1 MMFSKPFLFGDLVG
15 TPQFGES
22 ETTVTYTNN
31 SCSPLD
37 VWTKSPSQRII
48 MIWTADEGF
57 GLQNALSIGILNP
70 CLNFCTHFMGLR
82 EKLGNLTFPK
92 LQNQEFRF
100 GPKKSNLKWG
110 RNGCV
115 KASSSALLELVPETK
130 KENLEFELPMYD
142 PSKGLVVDLAVVGGG
157 PAGLAVAQQV
167 SEAGLSVCSIDPS
180 PKLIWPNNYGV
191 WVDEF
196 EAMDLLDCLDTTW
209 SGAVVFIDDHS
220 KKDLG
225 RPYARVNRKLLKSK
239 MMQKCILNGV
249 KFHQAKVIKV
259 IHEESKSL
267 LICNDGVTI
276 QAAVVLDATGFSRC
290 LVQYDKPYN
299 PGYQV
304 AYGILAEVEEHP
316 FDVDKMVFMDW
327 RDSHLNNNMEL
338 KNRNSRIP
346 TFLYAMP
353 FSSNRIFLE
362 ETSLVARPG
371 VPMEDIQERMVAR
384 LRHLGIKVK
393 SIEED
398 ERCIIPMGGPLQC
411 SLKELLALVEQLEW
425 STLRLVWR
433 DLWPIERRR
442 QREFFCFGMDI
453 LLKLD
458 LQGTR
463 RREDGEVVLLNPAE
477 KESKNCTQECQESPG
492 ATEMV
497 VQEPLSHPSAHYVA
511 ILLLNFLFY
520 IFKAPEYAGP
530 PQLRMIYSGS
540 RIRKHIRGSLRGPKK
555 RQEQKEMSLPP
566 LLGLKRIPA
575 AVSSFPFQYVSKWCL
590 WDHVLLWNLLVGQ
603 RVFFARGPTLEPQ
616 MEVDSPARTTFL

>member
-1 MMFSKPFLFGDLVG
+1 MDTLLKTHNKLEFLHPLHGFSEKVG
-15 TPQFGES
+15 
-22 ETTVTYTNN
+22 N
-31 SCSPLD
+31 SKLHEL
-37 VWTKSPSQRII
+37 R
-48 MIWTADEGF
+48 F
-57 GLQNALSIGILNP
+57 GLKKSYL
-70 CLNFCTHFMGLR
+70 
-82 EKLGNLTFPK
+82 KLGRT
-92 LQNQEFRF
+92 
-100 GPKKSNLKWG
+100 S
-110 RNGCV
+110 CV

-130 KENLEFELPMYD
+130 KESLDFELPLYD

-209 SGAVVFIDDHS
+209 SGAVVFVDAKS

-225 RPYARVNRKLLKSK
+225 RPYGRVNRKQLKSK
-239 MMQKCILNGV
+239 MMQKCIANGV

-259 IHEESKSL
+259 IHEEAKSL

-276 QAAVVLDATGFSRC
+276 QATVVLDATGFSRC

-304 AYGILAEVEEHP
+304 AYGILAEVDEHP

-327 RDSHLNNNMEL
+327 RDSHLNNNKEL
-338 KNRNSRIP
+338 KERNSRIP

-371 VPMEDIQERMVAR
+371 LAMKDIQERMVAR
-384 LRHLGIKVK
+384 LRYLGINVK

-398 ERCIIPMGGPLQC
+398 EHCVIPMGGPLPVLPQRVVGIGGTAGMVHPSTGYMVARTLAAAPIVANSIVQYLGSNG
-411 SLKELLALVEQLEW
+411 SLSGHELSSE
-425 STLRLVWR
+425 VWK
-433 DLWPIERRR
+433 DLWPIQRRR

-458 LQGTR
+458 LPGTR
-463 RREDGEVVLLNPAE
+463 R
-477 KESKNCTQECQESPG
+477 
-492 ATEMV
+492 
-497 VQEPLSHPSAHYVA
+497 
-511 ILLLNFLFY
+511 
-520 IFKAPEYAGP
+520 
-530 PQLRMIYSGS
+530 
-540 RIRKHIRGSLRGPKK
+540 
-555 RQEQKEMSLPP
+555 
-566 LLGLKRIPA
+566 
-575 AVSSFPFQYVSKWCL
+575 
-590 WDHVLLWNLLVGQ
+590 
-603 RVFFARGPTLEPQ
+603 FFDAFFDLEPHYWHG
-616 MEVDSPARTTFL
+616 FLSSRLFLPELILFGLSLFSHASNTCRVEIMAKGTLPLVNMINNLIQDRD

>member
-1 MMFSKPFLFGDLVG
+1 MDTLLKTHNKLEFLHPLHGFSEKVG
-15 TPQFGES
+15 
-22 ETTVTYTNN
+22 N
-31 SCSPLD
+31 SKLHEL
-37 VWTKSPSQRII
+37 R
-48 MIWTADEGF
+48 F
-57 GLQNALSIGILNP
+57 GLKKSYL
-70 CLNFCTHFMGLR
+70 
-82 EKLGNLTFPK
+82 KLGRT
-92 LQNQEFRF
+92 
-100 GPKKSNLKWG
+100 S
-110 RNGCV
+110 CV

-130 KENLEFELPMYD
+130 KESLDFELPLYD

-209 SGAVVFIDDHS
+209 SGAVVFIDEKS

-225 RPYARVNRKLLKSK
+225 RPYGRVNRKQLKSK
-239 MMQKCILNGV
+239 MMQKCITNGV

-259 IHEESKSL
+259 IHEEAKSL

-276 QAAVVLDATGFSRC
+276 QATVVLDATGFSRC

-304 AYGILAEVEEHP
+304 AYGILAEVDEHP

-327 RDSHLNNNMEL
+327 RDSHLNNNKEL
-338 KNRNSRIP
+338 KERNSRIP

-371 VPMEDIQERMVAR
+371 LAMKDIQERMVAR
-384 LRHLGIKVK
+384 LRHLGINVK

-398 ERCIIPMGGPLQC
+398 EHCVIPMGGPLPVLPQRVVGIGGTAGMVHPSTGYMVARTLAAAPIVANSIVQYLGSNG
-411 SLKELLALVEQLEW
+411 SLSGHELSSE
-425 STLRLVWR
+425 VWK
-433 DLWPIERRR
+433 DLWPIQRRR

-463 RREDGEVVLLNPAE
+463 R
-477 KESKNCTQECQESPG
+477 
-492 ATEMV
+492 
-497 VQEPLSHPSAHYVA
+497 
-511 ILLLNFLFY
+511 
-520 IFKAPEYAGP
+520 
-530 PQLRMIYSGS
+530 
-540 RIRKHIRGSLRGPKK
+540 
-555 RQEQKEMSLPP
+555 
-566 LLGLKRIPA
+566 
-575 AVSSFPFQYVSKWCL
+575 
-590 WDHVLLWNLLVGQ
+590 
-603 RVFFARGPTLEPQ
+603 FFNAFFDLEPHYWHG
-616 MEVDSPARTTFL
+616 FLSSRLFLPELVLFGLSLFSHASNTCRVEIMAKGTLPLVIMINNLIQDRD

>member
-1 MMFSKPFLFGDLVG
+1 MDTLLKTHNKLEFLHPLHGFVEKTSGLNPSKPHNHELKFV
-15 TPQFGES
+15 
-22 ETTVTYTNN
+22 
-31 SCSPLD
+31 
-37 VWTKSPSQRII
+37 
-48 MIWTADEGF
+48 
-57 GLQNALSIGILNP
+57 
-70 CLNFCTHFMGLR
+70 
-82 EKLGNLTFPK
+82 
-92 LQNQEFRF
+92 
-100 GPKKSNLKWG
+100 PKKPNLNLGK
-110 RNGCV
+110 NFSL
-115 KASSSALLELVPETK
+115 KAKSSALLELVPETK
-130 KENLEFELPMYD
+130 KENLDFELPMYD
-142 PSKGLVVDLAVVGGG
+142 PSKGLVVDLAIVGGG

-167 SEAGLSVCSIDPS
+167 SAAGLSVCSIDPF

-209 SGAVVFIDDHS
+209 SGAVVFVNDKS
-220 KKDLG
+220 TKDLG
-225 RPYARVNRKLLKSK
+225 RPYGRVNRRQLKSK

-316 FDVDKMVFMDW
+316 FDVNKMIFMDW
-327 RDSHLNNNMEL
+327 RDSHLDNNREL
-338 KNRNSRIP
+338 KERNSRIP

-371 VPMEDIQERMVAR
+371 LSMEDIQERMEAR

-398 ERCIIPMGGPLQC
+398 EHCVIPMGGPLPVLPQRVVGIGGTAGMVHP
-411 SLKELLALVEQLEW
+411 STGYMVARTLAAAPIVADSIVRYLGSEKSIFGNDLSAE
-425 STLRLVWR
+425 VWKH
-433 DLWPIERRR
+433 LWPIERRR

-458 LQGTR
+458 LEGTR
-463 RREDGEVVLLNPAE
+463 RFFDAFFDLEPRYWHGFLSSRLFLPELLFFGLSLFSHASNTSRIEIMA
-477 KESKNCTQECQESPG
+477 KGTL
-492 ATEMV
+492 
-497 VQEPLSHPSAHYVA
+497 PLV
-511 ILLLNFLFY
+511 
-520 IFKAPEYAGP
+520 
-530 PQLRMIYSGS
+530 RMIN
-540 RIRKHIRGSLRGPKK
+540 
-555 RQEQKEMSLPP
+555 
-566 LLGLKRIPA
+566 
-575 AVSSFPFQYVSKWCL
+575 
-590 WDHVLLWNLLVGQ
+590 NLVQ
-603 RVFFARGPTLEPQ
+603 DRE
-616 MEVDSPARTTFL
+616 

>member
-1 MMFSKPFLFGDLVG
+1 MDTLLK
-15 TPQFGES
+15 
-22 ETTVTYTNN
+22 
-31 SCSPLD
+31 
-37 VWTKSPSQRII
+37 
-48 MIWTADEGF
+48 
-57 GLQNALSIGILNP
+57 
-70 CLNFCTHFMGLR
+70 THN
-82 EKLGNLTFPK
+82 KLGFLHPFNGFSEKVSNSSSSK
-92 LQNQEFRF
+92 LQNQDFRF
-100 GPKKSNLKWG
+100 GTKKSHLKWG
-110 RNGCV
+110 RNGFV

-130 KENLEFELPMYD
+130 KESLDFELPLYD
-142 PSKGLVVDLAVVGGG
+142 STKGLVVDLAVVGGG

-167 SEAGLSVCSIDPS
+167 SEAGLSVCAIDPS

-209 SGAVVFIDDHS
+209 SGAVVFIDDQS
-220 KKDLG
+220 KKSLD
-225 RPYARVNRKLLKSK
+225 RPYGRVNRKQLKSK
-239 MMQKCILNGV
+239 MLQKCISNGV

-267 LICNDGVTI
+267 LICNDGVTV

-327 RDSHLNNNMEL
+327 RDSHLNNDMKL
-338 KNRNSRIP
+338 KERNSKIP

-353 FSSNRIFLE
+353 FSNNRIFLE

-371 VPMEDIQERMVAR
+371 VPMEEIQERMVAR

-398 ERCIIPMGGPLQC
+398 EHCVIPMGGPLPVLPQRVVGIGGTAGMVHP
-411 SLKELLALVEQLEW
+411 STGYMVARTLAAAPVVANSIVKYLGSSDRGLSGNELSSE
-425 STLRLVWR
+425 VWK

-458 LQGTR
+458 LPGTR
-463 RREDGEVVLLNPAE
+463 RFFDAFFDL
-477 KESKNCTQECQESPG
+477 
-492 ATEMV
+492 
-497 VQEPLSHPSAHYVA
+497 EPRYWHGFLSSR
-511 ILLLNFLFY
+511 LFLPEL
-520 IFKAPEYAGP
+520 IFFGLSLFSHASNTSRIEIMGKGTVP
-530 PQLRMIYSGS
+530 LVRMIN
-540 RIRKHIRGSLRGPKK
+540 
-555 RQEQKEMSLPP
+555 
-566 LLGLKRIPA
+566 
-575 AVSSFPFQYVSKWCL
+575 
-590 WDHVLLWNLLVGQ
+590 NLIQ
-603 RVFFARGPTLEPQ
+603 DR
-616 MEVDSPARTTFL
+616 S

>member
-1 MMFSKPFLFGDLVG
+1 MDTLLKTHNKLEFLPQLHVFSEKASHLG
-15 TPQFGES
+15 
-22 ETTVTYTNN
+22 
-31 SCSPLD
+31 
-37 VWTKSPSQRII
+37 
-48 MIWTADEGF
+48 
-57 GLQNALSIGILNP
+57 SI
-70 CLNFCTHFMGLR
+70 
-82 EKLGNLTFPK
+82 K
-92 LQNQEFRF
+92 LQNPELSFC
-100 GPKKSNLKWG
+100 LKRPYNKRV

-115 KASSSALLELVPETK
+115 KATSSALLELVPETK
-130 KENLEFELPMYD
+130 KENLEFDLPMYD

-167 SEAGLSVCSIDPS
+167 SKAGLSVCLIDPS

-209 SGAVVFIDDHS
+209 SGAVVYIDDKT

-225 RPYARVNRKLLKSK
+225 RPYGRVNRKQLKSK
-239 MMQKCILNGV
+239 MLQKCISNGV
-249 KFHQAKVIKV
+249 KFHQAKVVKV

-267 LICNDGVTI
+267 LICNDGITI

-316 FDVDKMVFMDW
+316 FDIDKMVFMDW
-327 RDSHLNNNMEL
+327 RDSHLDNNLEV
-338 KNRNSRIP
+338 KQRNSKIP

-353 FSSNRIFLE
+353 FSSDRIFLE

-398 ERCIIPMGGPLQC
+398 ERCVIPMGGPLPVLPQRVVGIGGTAGMVHPSTGYMVARTLAAAPIVANSIVQYLGSGR
-411 SLKELLALVEQLEW
+411 SLSGNELAAE
-425 STLRLVWR
+425 VWK
-433 DLWPIERRR
+433 DLWPIQRRR

-458 LQGTR
+458 LQATR
-463 RREDGEVVLLNPAE
+463 RFFDAFFDL
-477 KESKNCTQECQESPG
+477 
-492 ATEMV
+492 
-497 VQEPLSHPSAHYVA
+497 EPHYWHGFLSSR
-511 ILLLNFLFY
+511 LFLPEL
-520 IFKAPEYAGP
+520 IFFGLSLFSHA
-530 PQLRMIYSGS
+530 SNTS
-540 RIRKHIRGSLRGPKK
+540 RIEIMTKGT
-555 RQEQKEMSLPP
+555 LP
-566 LLGLKRIPA
+566 LVNMIN
-575 AVSSFPFQYVSKWCL
+575 
-590 WDHVLLWNLLVGQ
+590 NLVQ
-603 RVFFARGPTLEPQ
+603 DRE
-616 MEVDSPARTTFL
+616 